1 MKAMQT
7 QRSIGLLLLVLCTP
21 SLAVAQTERESD
33 LGDALTESEQSDVY
47 TLSPFEVLTDENMG
61 YLATSSLAGSRI
73 NTDLKDV
80 ASAISVV
87 TREFFDDTASVNL
100 EDILIYQTSAE
111 VAGIGGN
118 YYGTDANDGSYR
130 NRMLV
135 NPQTGTR
142 LRGLNTADLTRSFFA
157 TSLPMDAY
165 NTERLD
171 IQRGP
176 NSILFGLG
184 SPAGI
189 INATLRDAS
198 PSKFMGEVRISVDSY
213 GSHREMVD
221 VNLPIIENTLAVRV
235 VGLNDEEKF
244 RQDYTYDDDRR
255 LYAALRWQPK
265 LADSIYTQIDVR
277 AEYGKLSGNRPVAV
291 TAADFITNW
300 FGPLNQYLM
309 YDPLTSNGIPTDPDG
324 VQHRELSHY
333 FSGAPARDWWN
344 SSPGTIF
351 QQPNSN
357 AIGNGRMDAYRQ
369 RDGSPW
375 GGLSGVTNPN
385 YDEGGTGVW
394 NKNSASYYAGNALVM
409 DIISRYES
417 ETGNTFNG
425 FGSSLWPTQMI
436 LSGPLAFI
444 DRTIQGPN
452 KREWN
457 EFDTIEMSLTQTYFD
472 GLAGVNLSYYREN
485 YDSGYHNAIST
496 NRVTVDVN
504 TVLRDGEPNPDVG
517 RPVLIGPSSG
527 QNNEE
532 DRRAFRATAFGK
544 FDLSNYIDE
553 GWLTTLFGEQTV
565 TATYSSQRYENF
577 HRNYDLY
584 NWDVDSYGNPY
595 LNSPNY
601 FSWWGIHYIGDSLL
615 NVPDFDSIPSS
626 AIHGVTSKHNPGTTN
641 NTLLWDE
648 NTQTWHNA
656 QLNLLNYR
664 DDLDRL
670 YTGTSQGYDTTDS
683 MSVVWQGKLLNDAIV
698 PLFGWRRDEYER
710 WDKPNVLV
718 RDEYRVPLPY
728 SSDWN
733 YDGVTPLVA
742 EEERRSW
749 GLVVHADKILEMF
762 GYEMPKGMTLSLNYN
777 ESNSFRPSEVG
788 TDVYGNK
795 LAAPSGETTDYG
807 FLVTAFDNKVALRV
821 TWYETV
827 QKNTTLSDPSG
838 MIYWAKAGIVR
849 TMNTL
854 AQETWDSQKAD
865 PTQVTPEFLVNEWFF
880 GDSYDQS
887 VASQPLPDNWQEQL
901 SALVNQPLRIR
912 RSAVPGSASFV
923 DEGDINPDTDQ
934 PYLAPPLDAEEIAY
948 REAWFA
954 ARSNAEWFR
963 PLDMT
968 WVDSKEFE
976 KIEGDAYRIWGEGSP
991 AGQKLTNDLVSKGIE
1006 FELTLNPKSNWRI
1019 AFNAAKAEA
1028 ERSNVLSD
1036 WASFI
1041 EANKDLWFDGYD
1053 NNPGGP
1059 SNLTYWTIDG
1069 IADVRHWGGNT
1080 TYSSVGDTFGGRMM
1094 QNVFGPYQNAIA
1106 GNGQSVNELRKWR
1119 MNLVTNYKIE
1129 TGRLKNVNIGGAVR
1143 WQDKAAIGYYPKY
1156 NEDAAIWVTDAA
1168 NPIYGPSETDIDA
1181 WIGYQR
1187 VLKNG
1192 IDWSIQLNVRNL
1204 FSDDELIP
1212 ISANPD
1218 GTIAQARIPSET
1230 VWTLTNTFKF

>member
-1 MKAMQT
+1 MKT
-7 QRSIGLLLLVLCTP
+7 QPHLHPLRIPLSSMAWFAAGIIAAVPYGLQSQP
-21 SLAVAQTERESD
+21 AD
-33 LGDALTESEQSDVY
+33 TESEPDVFV
-47 TLSPFEVLTDENMG
+47 LSPFEVKADDNMG
-61 YLATSSLAGSRI
+61 YLATSSLAGSRL
-73 NTDLKDV
+73 NTNLKDV

-87 TREFFDDTASVNL
+87 TLEFFDDTASVNL
-100 EDILIYQTSAE
+100 QDILIYQTSAE
-111 VAGIGGN
+111 VSGIGGN
-118 YYGTDANDGSYR
+118 YYGSDANDAGYR
-130 NRMLV
+130 NRLLV

-157 TSLPMDAY
+157 TNLPMDSY

-198 PSKFMGEVRISVDSY
+198 PSKFMGEARVSLDSY
-213 GSHREMVD
+213 GSHRETVD
-221 VNLPIIENTLAVRV
+221 VNLPILKDTLAVRV
-235 VGLNDEEKF
+235 IGLNDESKYS
-244 RQDYTYDDDRR
+244 QDFTYNDDRR
-255 LYAALRWQPK
+255 LYASLRWQPK
-265 LADSIYTQIDVR
+265 LADGIFTQVDVR
-277 AEYGKLSGNRPVAV
+277 GEYGDLKGNRPVSV

-309 YDPLTSNGIPTDPDG
+309 YDPLTSNGIPADPDG

-351 QQPNSN
+351 QQPGSH

-385 YDEGGTGVW
+385 YDEGGTGGW
-394 NKNSASYYAGNALVM
+394 NKNLASYFAGNARVQ

-417 ETGNTFNG
+417 SSGKTFSG

-444 DRTIQGPN
+444 DQTIQGPN
-452 KREWN
+452 KQEWN
-457 EFDTIEMSLTQTYFD
+457 EFNTIEMSLTQTYFN
-472 GLAGVNLSYYREN
+472 GMMGMNLSYYLEN
-485 YDSGYHNAIST
+485 YDSGYQNAINT

-504 TVLRDGEPNPDVG
+504 TVLRDGQPNPDVG
-517 RPVLIGPSSG
+517 RPVIIGPSSG
-527 QNNEE
+527 QTSEE
-532 DRRAFRATAFGK
+532 ERRAFRATVYGK
-544 FDLSNYIDE
+544 FDIANYVDDS
-553 GWLTTLFGEQTV
+553 WLTTLFGEQTL

-577 HRNYDLY
+577 SRNYDLY
-584 NWDVDSYGNPY
+584 NWDVASYGIPY
-595 LNSPNY
+595 LNSRNY
-601 FSWWGIHYIGDSLL
+601 FSWWGLHYIGDGLL
-615 NVPDFDSIPSS
+615 DVPDFNSVPSS
-626 AIHGVTSKHNPGTTN
+626 AIRGVTKKQVPGSTS
-641 NTLLWDE
+641 NTLLWNE
-648 NTQTWHNA
+648 NTKTWHNA
-656 QLNLLNYR
+656 ELSLLNYR
-664 DDLDRL
+664 DHLDRL

-718 RDEYRVPLPY
+718 RDEYRVPMPY
-728 SSDWN
+728 SPDWN
-733 YDGVTPLVA
+733 YDGLSPLSA
-742 EEERRSW
+742 EEERNSW
-749 GLVVHADKILEMF
+749 GVVVHADRILEMF
-762 GYEMPKGMTLSLNYN
+762 GYEMPKGITLSLNYN

-795 LAAPSGETTDYG
+795 LSAPSGETTDYG
-807 FLVTAFDNKVALRV
+807 FLVTAFESKVALRV

-838 MIYWAKAGIVR
+838 MIGWSKGGIAR

-854 AQETWDSQKAD
+854 AQETWESQKGD

-880 GDSYDQS
+880 GDSYDRS
-887 VASQPLPDNWQEQL
+887 LASQPLPEDWQGQI
-901 SALVNQPLRIR
+901 STLVNQPLRVR
-912 RSAVPGSASFV
+912 RSAVQGSATYV
-923 DEGDINPDTDQ
+923 QEGDINPDTEQ
-934 PYLAPPLDAEEIAY
+934 PYLAPPLDQQEVAY

-968 WVDSKEFE
+968 WVNAKEFE
-976 KIEGDAYRIWGEGSP
+976 KIQGDAYRIWGENSP
-991 AGQKLTNDLVSKGIE
+991 AGQKLTNDLVSKGVEIE
-1006 FELTLNPKSNWRI
+1006 MTLNPMSNWRI
-1019 AFNAAKAEA
+1019 TFNAAKAEA

-1036 WASFI
+1036 WAEFI

-1059 SNLTYWTIDG
+1059 SNLNYWTIDG
-1069 IADVRHWGGNT
+1069 ISDVRHWGGNT

-1094 QNVFGPYQNAIA
+1094 QNVFGPYYNAIA

-1119 MNLVTNYKIE
+1119 MNLVTNYKIQS
-1129 TGRLKNVNIGGAVR
+1129 GRLANVNFGCAVR

-1156 NEDAAIWVTDAA
+1156 NEVASIWVTDAS

-1204 FSDDELIP
+1204 FADDDLIP
-1212 ISANPD
+1212 IQANPD
-1218 GTIAQARIPSET
+1218 GTVAQARIPSET
-1230 VWTLTNTFKF
+1230 VWTLTNTFRF